1 MGFISEGRMYAPQ
14 KWFWI
19 VGGDE
24 SRAWSSEAGA
34 YVTEWDNRRVAR
46 IASEQQLSD
55 LLRLYGLAVPCQQS
69 TILQRQ

>member
-1 MGFISEGRMYAPQ
+1 MYAPQ